1 MSDLYVTQDGYKP
14 LRLPATGEELLSGR
28 QYYLSPVARVV
39 IEEMY
44 GLRGIPSVVEC
55 ILAQR
60 PRRSIRTIS
69 TNLDTGELI
78 SDREIVQDGQHATFV
93 AFIKHKKHV
102 KFTCDLAKV
111 KELEP
116 FYVESDKVSDYEKS
130 DDHAPATPKVNKTPD
145 LSILDL

>member
-1 MSDLYVTQDGYKP
+1 MSDQYVTQDGYKP
-14 LRLPATGEELLSGR
+14 LRLPATGDELLSGR

-55 ILAQR
+55 LLAKR
-60 PRRSIRTIS
+60 PRRSIRTVS
-69 TNLDTGELI
+69 TNLDTGIVI
-78 SDREIVQDGQHATFV
+78 SDREVLQDEQHATFV

-102 KFTCDLAKV
+102 KFTCDLTKV
-111 KELEP
+111 KDLEP
-116 FYVESDKVSDYEKS
+116 FYVDSDRVSDYEKT
-130 DDHAPATPKVNKTPD
+130 DTVGPKVAKVEKLPD